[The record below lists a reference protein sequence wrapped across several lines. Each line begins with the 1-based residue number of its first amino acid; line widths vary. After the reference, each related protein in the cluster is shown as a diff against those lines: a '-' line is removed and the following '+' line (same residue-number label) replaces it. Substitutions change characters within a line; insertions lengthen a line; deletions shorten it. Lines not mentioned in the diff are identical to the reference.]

1 MPSPWGRTT
10 PSTWLVGQA
19 GLGTAIP
26 VTGESCSPERTNHE
40 PKGLNSVKAKPEQK
54 TWMSAKAVEVERC
67 KLATQTEP
75 EKANFYLSM
84 SCSFTTLNMSR
95 HQTSSCQHPQLPL
108 PPLEAQA
115 WVTYRPDSSSSCS
128 CGLGLLVHR
137 ISVRRSPTGRAVQGV
152 TGHSIVQCLVGTL
165 LLSMRVKINNQFSDC
180 FLHVAW
186 RRQRTR
192 SLAGRGRALGS
203 GHSGRTAMN
212 TNPQGTRSL

>member
-54 TWMSAKAVEVERC
+54 TWMSAKAVGVERC

-84 SCSFTTLNMSR
+84 SCSFTTLNRSR
-95 HQTSSCQHPQLPL
+95 HQTYSCQHPQRH
-108 PPLEAQA
+108 
-115 WVTYRPDSSSSCS
+115 YRPRRLRPGSRT
-128 CGLGLLVHR
+128 GLTPTVLAPVA
-137 ISVRRSPTGRAVQGV
+137 SVSLFTESRSDDRPLAV
-152 TGHSIVQCLVGTL
+152 
-165 LLSMRVKINNQFSDC
+165 LSKE
-180 FLHVAW
+180 
-186 RRQRTR
+186 
-192 SLAGRGRALGS
+192 
-203 GHSGRTAMN
+203 
-212 TNPQGTRSL
+212 